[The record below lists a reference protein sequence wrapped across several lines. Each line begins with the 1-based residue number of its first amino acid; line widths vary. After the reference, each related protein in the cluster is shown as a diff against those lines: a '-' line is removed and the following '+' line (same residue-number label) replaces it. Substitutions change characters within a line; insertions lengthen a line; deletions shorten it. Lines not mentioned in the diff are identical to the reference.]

1 MRKVPD
7 IARDDKRRAAR
18 RGDRRH
24 DGILEIIHRKLPCPL
39 PTRRIEIADLKM
51 PEHAIHRRLRVRLRG
66 MFAHEV
72 VSVVKPCAGHTP
84 VGLLQLAEHDE

>member
-1 MRKVPD
+1 
-7 IARDDKRRAAR
+7 
-18 RGDRRH
+18 
-24 DGILEIIHRKLPCPL
+24 
-39 PTRRIEIADLKM
+39 
-51 PEHAIHRRLRVRLRG
+51 